1 MAELTCQQCQ
11 ELAAELALDV
21 LPGRDRAEA
30 LAHLDGCAGC
40 RETVAALTATADRL
54 VELLPGAEPSA
65 GFEQRVMTALAPPPP
80 PRARR
85 WRVAVAAAGL
95 AIVLATG
102 GWMLGRASHDLPQP
116 ETDAQAGVRTVMFAP
131 LTTENRQI
139 GEAYV
144 YPGQP
149 SWVYLAL
156 DIDNDTDVPSST
168 VRCELVRRDGSTVAV
183 GTVPIAKGYR
193 GWGGPAAVDRET
205 LATARLINSNG
216 HTVATAHFRHTRR
229 R

>member
-1 MAELTCQQCQ
+1 MAELTCQQCH
-11 ELAAELALDV
+11 ELAPELALDV
-21 LPGRDRAEA
+21 LPGRERAEA

-40 RETVAALTATADRL
+40 RETVSALTATADRL

-65 GFEQRVMTALAPPPP
+65 GFEQRVMTALAPPPR
-80 PRARR
+80 RARR
-85 WRVAVAAAGL
+85 WWVAAAAAGL
-95 AIVLATG
+95 AIVLVIG

-116 ETDAQAGVRTVMFAP
+116 ETDPQAGVRAVMFAP

-168 VRCELVRRDGSTVAV
+168 VRCELVHRDGSTVAV

-205 LATARLINSNG
+205 LATARLINSDG